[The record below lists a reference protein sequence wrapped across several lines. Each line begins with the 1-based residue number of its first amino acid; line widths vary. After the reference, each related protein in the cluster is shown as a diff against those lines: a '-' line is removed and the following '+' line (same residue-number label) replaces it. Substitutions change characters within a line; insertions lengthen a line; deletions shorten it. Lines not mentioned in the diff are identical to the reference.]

1 MVKLSVC
8 IEPFFSELPYAD
20 RIRKV
25 AELGFTTYEFWFH
38 DRRYDGK
45 GLVPEDKDFHRIA
58 ELNAKYGL
66 TTAAFVFNHP
76 DGGIKAS
83 LVRRKDRGML
93 LDSIE
98 GMIDRA
104 KSIGCK
110 AFISGS
116 GNRVAG
122 QSRQESTECLIE
134 SLSAMARV
142 CEKRGVTLLLEPFNT
157 KIDHPDCFLDDPQ
170 ACVDI
175 LRAVNSPSARMLFD
189 VYHMQIMSGN
199 ILTFLKENLSWVGHF
214 HLAAVPG
221 RHELDQGELD
231 YPAIVREVDRMGYT
245 GCFGLE
251 YWPTLEPGDSLR
263 RAREALGG
271 Q

>member
-1 MVKLSVC
+1 
-8 IEPFFSELPYAD
+8 
-20 RIRKV
+20 
-25 AELGFTTYEFWFH
+25 
-38 DRRYDGK
+38 
-45 GLVPEDKDFHRIA
+45 
-58 ELNAKYGL
+58 
-66 TTAAFVFNHP
+66 
-76 DGGIKAS
+76 
-83 LVRRKDRGML
+83 ML